1 MGSLVVAVK
10 ISYSGLG
17 EGKGKVIDL
26 IEDLMSVL
34 KGYHEHGFVFDVEL
48 IMDGAVEDLTV
59 LGKAVLLAGLIKRS
73 EDLEK
78 KSNLD

>member
-34 KGYHEHGFVFDVEL
+34 KSYRDHGFVFDVEL

-59 LGKAVLLAGLIKRS
+59 LGKAVLLASLIKRS

>member
-34 KGYHEHGFVFDVEL
+34 KSYRDHGFVFDVEL